1 MDGGNGIHYTSDEE
15 HIQKVSFTD
24 TTGDYSIK
32 SKTPHTHNALEQR
45 AQPDTR
51 IDWVKDFKKSD
62 QINRKFIFNEKEWRG
77 RFLYT
82 SHF

>member
-51 IDWVKDFKKSD
+51 KI
-62 QINRKFIFNEKEWRG
+62 E
-77 RFLYT
+77 
-82 SHF
+82 